1 MAVSVGVTALCLS
14 AAPVAA
20 EEEKKSIDEQVQE
33 LMAKIVDVNAMVAT
47 TYTYSFNK
55 PTSDFLPYLII
66 NKDDNTLALYDAFLQ
81 ISRNREDEDFGFT
94 LNMDFG
100 ETARFTGADWDGSGA
115 IGDSGEEDNFF
126 ELREAYGTYKVPWGG
141 IKVKAGKFV
150 TLLGYEVLMTNTAY
164 NPNVTHSY
172 MFGQIPFTH
181 VGVLANAPLGEMAW
195 VDVGVVNG
203 WDNAVDN
210 NNSPSLLAGLGFKPL
225 DVLGFYLAGIYGPE
239 LCGQDSTK
247 CTGLPPAG
255 AGSKRGAVTL
265 NATFTAPEETGLAL
279 AIDSLYANESD
290 ALPDGDVPFAESAS
304 WYGLAGYVMWAP
316 PFEEVEGLTLN
327 LRAEVICDPDG
338 YRNPNGSP
346 GVGPQTIFEITPT
359 IGYAFAEHFLARL
372 EYRYDHSNKQA
383 YQTEDTFRSF
393 DNTLTAEFI
402 VAF

>member
-1 MAVSVGVTALCLS
+1 M

-20 EEEKKSIDEQVQE
+20 EEEAKKSLDEQVQDI
-33 LMAKIVDVNAMVAT
+33 MAKLVDVNAMVAT

-55 PTSDFLPYLII
+55 PASDFLPYLVI

-94 LNMDFG
+94 VNMDFG
-100 ETARFTGADWDGSGA
+100 ETARFTGSDWDGSGA
-115 IGDSGEEDNFF
+115 VGDSGEEDNFF

-141 IKVKAGKFV
+141 LKVKAGKFV

-164 NPNVTHSY
+164 NPNITHSY

-181 VGVLANAPLGEMAW
+181 VGALVNAGLGEMAW
-195 VDVGVVNG
+195 ADVGIVNG

-210 NNSPSLLAGLGFKPL
+210 NNSPSFLAGLGFKPL
-225 DVLGFYLAGIYGPE
+225 DMLGFYLAGIYGPE
-239 LCGQDSTK
+239 LCGQASTK
-247 CTGLPPAG
+247 CTGLAPAG

-265 NATFTAPEETGLAL
+265 NATFTFPEETGLGL
-279 AIDSLYANESD
+279 AIDTLYANESD
-290 ALPDGDVPFAESAS
+290 ALPQSSDDPTVALFDESAS

-327 LRAEVICDPDG
+327 LRAEVMGDPDG

-359 IGYAFAEHFLARL
+359 IGYAINEHILARL

-383 YQTEDTFRSF
+383 YEDDDGFRSF
-393 DNTLTAEFI
+393 DNTLTAEFL